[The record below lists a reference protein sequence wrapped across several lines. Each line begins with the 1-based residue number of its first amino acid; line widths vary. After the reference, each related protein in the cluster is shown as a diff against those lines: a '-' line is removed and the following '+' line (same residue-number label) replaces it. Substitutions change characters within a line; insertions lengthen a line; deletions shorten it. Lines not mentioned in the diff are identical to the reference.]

1 MLLQKNI
8 GIYLILIITNKKK
21 MEFAYC
27 NISCE
32 KFITAGI
39 TGNILSEI
47 VVHLV
52 GYPFVALVGYPFV
65 VLVGPFV

>member
-1 MLLQKNI
+1 
-8 GIYLILIITNKKK
+8 

-65 VLVGPFV
+65 DLVGPFV